1 MAIRAV
7 TGKTMLLTLS
17 VFLSATVMATETDGS
32 FYTLT
37 RQQGLSSNCVIS
49 LLQLHDGRMV
59 AVTDSAVRRLLF
71 DAGDDIDDLM
81 TLCKADITSKNPA
94 HHAADERQGRHC
106 RRLLHR

>member
-1 MAIRAV
+1 
-7 TGKTMLLTLS
+7 MLLTLS

-59 AVTDSAVRRLLF
+59 AVTDSAVDVYDGQRFTSVPIDTALWSSLPAYHGAAHLF
-71 DAGDDIDDLM
+71 
-81 TLCKADITSKNPA
+81 ADRDA